1 MISDHRTRGLMDR
14 VVDLLC
20 PIRPSAGVSAGSNPV
35 ADAPTS
41 DFELVQYHCLPEP
54 LGIES
59 MWYWEVN
66 HQISNSQDLMC
77 FVDSLISL
85 VDDAR
90 VNTRFT
96 FISDRA
102 PKPFNDL

>member
-1 MISDHRTRGLMDR
+1 MVR
-14 VVDLLC
+14 VVDPLC
-20 PIRPSAGVSAGSNPV
+20 PSAGVGAGSNPV

-66 HQISNSQDLMC
+66 PQISNSQDLIC
-77 FVDSLISL
+77 FIDSLMSL

-90 VNTRFT
+90 MPVT
-96 FISDRA
+96 
-102 PKPFNDL
+102 